1 LTPLIRALVS
11 AWGRQAP
18 VETPHNGETER
29 LRERMRQLTI
39 ERDHAHEALA
49 NMADGIVIV
58 EAVDGQLRVEQLNG
72 AATRLLRLQAE
83 TGVGQSLAKVVRDH
97 ELTQVLVSAMQQG
110 APHTATIRFAPPSLG
125 DDPRDEPRYV
135 KATGF
140 PLANNA
146 ESRTPN
152 TRSGTS
158 GTEAGLL
165 VLQDVTEL
173 RRTETVRREFVGNV
187 SHELRTPLASLKA
200 LVETL
205 EEGALQDP
213 PAARE
218 FLGQMHVEV
227 DSLTQLVQELLEL
240 SKIESGQAP
249 IRPESV
255 PPVGLLAATE
265 RRMRRQ
271 AERAGLALDLEIQ
284 DEVSAVWADPALVER
299 VLINLV
305 HNAVKFTPRGGR
317 ITLSAA
323 PGPEGVVFSVADTGA
338 GIVVDDLNRIF
349 ERFYKVDRSR
359 ASGGTGLGLAIAKHI
374 VHAHG
379 GRIWAESAGEGHGS
393 RFRFALAAAPPV
405 QSHPDAET
413 LLSGP

>member
-1 LTPLIRALVS
+1 M
-11 AWGRQAP
+11 
-18 VETPHNGETER
+18 ETPHNGETER

-49 NMADGIVIV
+49 NMAEGIIIV

-72 AATRLLRLQAE
+72 AATRLLRLKAE

-165 VLQDVTEL
+165 VLQDVTDL

-249 IRPESV
+249 VRPESV
-255 PPVGLLAATE
+255 PPMGLLEETE
-265 RRMRRQ
+265 RRLRRQ
-271 AERAGLALDLEIQ
+271 AARAELTLTT
-284 DEVSAVWADPALVER
+284 EVLGDVPAVWADPALVER

-317 ITLSAA
+317 IALSATS
-323 PGPEGVVFSVADTGA
+323 GPDGVVFSVADTGA
-338 GIVVDDLNRIF
+338 GIDAGDVNRIF
-349 ERFYKVDRSR
+349 ERFYKADKSR

-374 VHAHG
+374 VQAHG
-379 GRIWAESAGEGHGS
+379 GRIWAESGGEGQGS
-393 RFRFALAAAPPV
+393 RFRFVLPHAP
-405 QSHPDAET
+405 D
-413 LLSGP
+413 LRR